1 MAKQFIY
8 ADPNIYDTGAITEGT
23 IASTTF
29 ASSSSMTNADRV
41 VDQNISSVVSGWGQN
56 DAIQIDMGASSSP
69 NVCAIY
75 MNTTTAETETI
86 KTYASDDSTVGT
98 ALSSGALGVGWNI
111 IDVSVTNKQYF
122 YIRNT
127 TASEWDYCAE
137 ILVGTKYT
145 FDRNYDL
152 GGQFGKKYGVSN
164 MESYGGHEYS
174 HKRHDGKK
182 TWKWEWTRMTNA
194 HMNSL
199 ITLRDAVEGSRFK
212 FIYYDDTD
220 YHWVR
225 MSDKSL
231 QKKEIAYQTFNTNI
245 ELRQQLT

>member
-8 ADPNIYDTGAITEGT
+8 SDPNIYDTGAVTEGT
-23 IASTTF
+23 IATTTF
-29 ASSSSMTNADRV
+29 ASSDSLTNHERV
-41 VDQNISSVVSGWGQN
+41 VDQNISSVVSSWAQN
-56 DAIQIDMGASSSP
+56 DAIQIDMGADSSP

-75 MNTTTAETETI
+75 MNTTVAESETI
-86 KTYASDDSTVGT
+86 KLYASDTTTVG
-98 ALSSGALGVGWNI
+98 SEIHSGTLGVGWNI
-111 IDVSVTNKQYF
+111 IDVSVTDKRYF
-122 YIRNT
+122 YVRNT
-127 TASEWDYCAE
+127 TASELDYVAE

-145 FDRNYDL
+145 FDRNFDL
-152 GGQFGKKYGVSN
+152 GGQFGKKFGVSTV
-164 MESYGGHEYS
+164 ESYGGHEYS
-174 HKRHDGKK
+174 HKRHDGKQ

-194 HMNSL
+194 HMNNL

-212 FIYYDDTD
+212 FIYYDETD

-245 ELRQQLT
+245 ELTQQLT